1 MRSPSHILSWI
12 VKEADLGVRW
22 PLCYP
27 FRPHALPHPEKSFK
41 APGLLWLLTQHLIK
55 TDSFRDPFIDLYL
68 LFWRSICVL
77 GGRGKMD
84 NFFKEKLS
92 NLELTNDNCIFLQ
105 GIFFLFVFKRLT
117 LISLQSKSS
126 SFPSEMY
133 LLSLSWQLI
142 RKAETLSVP
151 VFIIIYF
158 IYFNKHL
165 YIPYSLLWLHYKSPQ
180 SLLE

>member
-1 MRSPSHILSWI
+1 MII
-12 VKEADLGVRW
+12 V
-22 PLCYP
+22 
-27 FRPHALPHPEKSFK
+27 S
-41 APGLLWLLTQHLIK
+41 
-55 TDSFRDPFIDLYL
+55 
-68 LFWRSICVL
+68 
-77 GGRGKMD
+77 
-84 NFFKEKLS
+84 FFKV
-92 NLELTNDNCIFLQ
+92 
-105 GIFFLFVFKRLT
+105 FFLFVFKRLT